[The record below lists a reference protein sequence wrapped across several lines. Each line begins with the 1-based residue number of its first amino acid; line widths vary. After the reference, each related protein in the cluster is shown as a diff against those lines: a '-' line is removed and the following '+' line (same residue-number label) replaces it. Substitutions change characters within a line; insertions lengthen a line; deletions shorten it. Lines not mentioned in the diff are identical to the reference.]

1 MNYTFTIHD
10 HHEIEWTSNNI
21 IKSDIFIKQINI
33 LKTKSNNNEDFVLQN
48 RSSQSEDPQQIC
60 LVMQNINNVN
70 EYKQSPLFIIN
81 TSQTYSEDI
90 ININVPASR
99 KWKFY
104 ITDLSGNKISLKN
117 PLTVSLIL
125 NSLKINK

>member
-10 HHEIEWTSNNI
+10 NHEIEWTSNNI

-33 LKTKSNNNEDFVLQN
+33 LIPKSN

-117 PLTVSLIL
+117 PLTVSLIF
-125 NSLKINK
+125 NIVKKRNCETIS

>member
-10 HHEIEWTSNNI
+10 NHEIEWTSNNI

-33 LKTKSNNNEDFVLQN
+33 LMTKSKNK
-48 RSSQSEDPQQIC
+48 DPQQIC

-117 PLTVSLIL
+117 PLTVSLIF
-125 NSLKINK
+125 SIAKK

>member
-1 MNYTFTIHD
+1 MNYTFTIYD
-10 HHEIEWTSNNI
+10 NHEIEWTSNNI

-33 LKTKSNNNEDFVLQN
+33 LIPKSNN
-48 RSSQSEDPQQIC
+48 EDPQQIC

-81 TSQTYSEDI
+81 TSQTYTEDI
-90 ININVPASR
+90 INITVPASR

-104 ITDLSGNKISLKN
+104 ITDLNGNKITLKN
-117 PLTVSLIL
+117 PITVSLIL
-125 NSLKINK
+125 NSIR

>member
-10 HHEIEWTSNNI
+10 NHEIEWTSNNI
-21 IKSDIFIKQINI
+21 IKSDMFIKQINI
-33 LKTKSNNNEDFVLQN
+33 LMTKSNNK
-48 RSSQSEDPQQIC
+48 DPEKIC

-70 EYKQSPLFIIN
+70 ENNQSPLFIIN
-81 TSQTYSEDI
+81 TSQTYTEDI
-90 ININVPASR
+90 INIIVPASR

-117 PLTVSLIL
+117 PITVSLIL

>member
-10 HHEIEWTSNNI
+10 NYEIEWTSNNI
-21 IKSDIFIKQINI
+21 IKSNIFIKQINI
-33 LKTKSNNNEDFVLQN
+33 LMPKSQN
-48 RSSQSEDPQQIC
+48 RSSQSEDSQQIC

-81 TSQTYSEDI
+81 TSQTYSQDI
-90 ININVPASR
+90 VNINVPPSR

-104 ITDLSGNKISLKN
+104 ITDLSGNKITLKN
-117 PLTVSLIL
+117 PITVSLIL
-125 NSLKINK
+125 NSLKQS

>member
-10 HHEIEWTSNNI
+10 KHEIEWTSNNI

-33 LKTKSNNNEDFVLQN
+33 LKTKSN

-90 ININVPASR
+90 INITVPASR

-117 PLTVSLIL
+117 PITVSLIL
-125 NSLKINK
+125 NSIR

>member
-10 HHEIEWTSNNI
+10 NHEIEWTSNNI

-33 LKTKSNNNEDFVLQN
+33 LMPKSNNND
-48 RSSQSEDPQQIC
+48 SQQIC

-90 ININVPASR
+90 ININVPFSGSR
-99 KWKFY
+99 
-104 ITDLSGNKISLKN
+104 N
-117 PLTVSLIL
+117 
-125 NSLKINK
+125 INIYDIF

>member
-10 HHEIEWTSNNI
+10 KHTIEWTTNNI

-33 LKTKSNNNEDFVLQN
+33 LMTKSNNN
-48 RSSQSEDPQQIC
+48 DPGKIC

-81 TSQTYSEDI
+81 TSQTFSQDI
-90 ININVPASR
+90 INITVPASR
-99 KWKFY
+99 KWEFY
-104 ITDLSGNKISLKN
+104 ITDLNGNKITLKN

-125 NSLKINK
+125 ASLK

>member
-10 HHEIEWTSNNI
+10 NHEIEWTSNNI

-33 LKTKSNNNEDFVLQN
+33 LMPKSNN
-48 RSSQSEDPQQIC
+48 SDPKQVC
-60 LVMQNINNVN
+60 LVMTNVN
-70 EYKQSPLFIIN
+70 NMNERKQSPLFIIN
-81 TSQTYSEDI
+81 TDQQYTQDI
-90 ININVPASR
+90 INLNVPASR

-117 PLTVSLIL
+117 PITVSLIL

>member
-1 MNYTFTIHD
+1 MNYTFFIHD
-10 HHEIEWTSNNI
+10 NHEIEWTSNNI

-33 LKTKSNNNEDFVLQN
+33 LKTK
-48 RSSQSEDPQQIC
+48 SQSEDPQQIC

>member
-10 HHEIEWTSNNI
+10 NHEIEWTSNNI

-33 LKTKSNNNEDFVLQN
+33 LMPKSNN
-48 RSSQSEDPQQIC
+48 SDPKQVC
-60 LVMQNINNVN
+60 LVMTNVN
-70 EYKQSPLFIIN
+70 NMNERKQSPLFIIN

-117 PLTVSLIL
+117 PITVSLIL

>member
-10 HHEIEWTSNNI
+10 NYEIEWTSNNI

-33 LKTKSNNNEDFVLQN
+33 LKTKSNNEDFVLQN

-104 ITDLSGNKISLKN
+104 ITDINGNKITLKN
-117 PLTVSLIL
+117 PITVSLIL

>member
-10 HHEIEWTSNNI
+10 NHEIEWTSNNI
-21 IKSDIFIKQINI
+21 IKSNIFIKQINI
-33 LKTKSNNNEDFVLQN
+33 LMTKSKN
-48 RSSQSEDPQQIC
+48 EDPQQIC

-90 ININVPASR
+90 ININVPPSR

-117 PLTVSLIL
+117 PITVSLIFSIAK
-125 NSLKINK
+125 NRN

>member
-10 HHEIEWTSNNI
+10 HHEIEWSSNNI
-21 IKSDIFIKQINI
+21 IKSNIFIKQINI
-33 LKTKSNNNEDFVLQN
+33 LMPKSNNNGDFVLQN
-48 RSSQSEDPQQIC
+48 RSSQSEDPEKIC

-81 TSQTYSEDI
+81 TSQTYSQDI
-90 ININVPASR
+90 ININVPPSR
-99 KWKFY
+99 KWVFY

-125 NSLKINK
+125 SSLKQS

>member
-1 MNYTFTIHD
+1 MNYTFTIYD
-10 HHEIEWTSNNI
+10 NHEIEWTSNNI

-33 LKTKSNNNEDFVLQN
+33 LMTKSNN
-48 RSSQSEDPQQIC
+48 SDPKQIC

-81 TSQTYSEDI
+81 TSQTYTEDI

-99 KWKFY
+99 KWRFY
-104 ITDLSGNKISLKN
+104 ITDLVGNKISLKN
-117 PLTVSLIL
+117 PITVSLIL

>member
-10 HHEIEWTSNNI
+10 KHEIEWTSNNI
-21 IKSDIFIKQINI
+21 IKSDIFIKQINMLI
-33 LKTKSNNNEDFVLQN
+33 PKSNN
-48 RSSQSEDPQQIC
+48 SDPQQIC

-90 ININVPASR
+90 INITVLPSR

-104 ITDLSGNKISLKN
+104 ITDLSGNKITLKN

-125 NSLKINK
+125 NSIR

>member
-10 HHEIEWTSNNI
+10 NHEIEWVSNNI
-21 IKSDIFIKQINI
+21 IKANIFIKQINI
-33 LKTKSNNNEDFVLQN
+33 LIPKSNNY
-48 RSSQSEDPQQIC
+48 DPKQVC
-60 LVMQNINNVN
+60 LVMTNINNMN
-70 EYKQSPLFIIN
+70 ERKQSPLFIIN
-81 TSQTYSEDI
+81 TDQQYTQDI

-117 PLTVSLIL
+117 PISVSLIL
-125 NSLKINK
+125 NSLKINQ

>member
-10 HHEIEWTSNNI
+10 NHEIEWTSNNI
-21 IKSDIFIKQINI
+21 IKSNIFIKQINI
-33 LKTKSNNNEDFVLQN
+33 LKTKSNN
-48 RSSQSEDPQQIC
+48 EDPQQIC

-81 TSQTYSEDI
+81 TSQTYSKDI
-90 ININVPASR
+90 ININVPPSR

-104 ITDLSGNKISLKN
+104 ITDLSGNKITLKN

-125 NSLKINK
+125 NSLKINQ

>member
-1 MNYTFTIHD
+1 MNKTFTIYD
-10 HHEIEWTSNNI
+10 KYEIEWTSNNI
-21 IKSDIFIKQINI
+21 IKSNIFIKQINI
-33 LKTKSNNNEDFVLQN
+33 LMTKSNN
-48 RSSQSEDPQQIC
+48 SDPQQIC

-70 EYKQSPLFIIN
+70 EYKQSPLFIVN

-90 ININVPASR
+90 ININVPPSR

-117 PLTVSLIL
+117 PLTVTLIL
-125 NSLKINK
+125 YNLNHSD

>member
-21 IKSDIFIKQINI
+21 IKSNIFIKQINI
-33 LKTKSNNNEDFVLQN
+33 LMPKSN

-81 TSQTYSEDI
+81 TSQTYSQDI
-90 ININVPASR
+90 ININVPPSR

-104 ITDLSGNKISLKN
+104 ITDLNGNKISLKN
-117 PLTVSLIL
+117 PITVSLIL
-125 NSLKINK
+125 ASLK